1 MSANCSSAWTGL
13 AERYNQAR
21 ALPVELTLFSANIA
35 PGLRLEPPTSQIQ
48 VNALNPMTS
57 TPVATP
63 YAGVSSPDQIGV
75 ATPASGGQGPT
86 TSNINYNSAM
96 TPTETPPVLIEADT
110 DAVLIDA
117 CEESWAVV
125 LSHRMSNSTY
135 MTEYKP
141 ALVSGYLLRRKGVND
156 SQGVTAMSLNLIHTS
171 RPPGFHEAVLKEA
184 LNNYRDL
191 ATLARAKGTLH
202 VQHNT
207 LPWHIATAVKGQE
220 LLSFVL

>member
-1 MSANCSSAWTGL
+1 M
-13 AERYNQAR
+13 
-21 ALPVELTLFSANIA
+21 
-35 PGLRLEPPTSQIQ
+35 
-48 VNALNPMTS
+48 
-57 TPVATP
+57 ATP
-63 YAGVSSPDQIGV
+63 YGGVSSPDQLGA

-86 TSNINYNSAM
+86 TMTYSTAI
-96 TPTETPPVLIEADT
+96 TPTDTPPVLVEADS

-117 CEESWAVV
+117 CDESWAVV
-125 LSHRMSNSTY
+125 LSHRLSNSAY
-135 MTEYKP
+135 LTEYKP

-156 SQGVTAMSLNLIHTS
+156 SQGVSAMSLNLVYTS
-171 RPPGFHEAVLKEA
+171 RPPALHEAVLREA
-184 LNNYRDL
+184 LINYRDL